1 MGGWYDRPV
10 RTASVVGV
18 VILGGLVAV
27 AVARSRRARR
37 PTRAPARPAAAAAP
51 VHPLPVPQPP
61 PEPASGLAPVAV
73 IDGAT
78 ALAPAPLM
86 HPAPAARPALHL
98 VAAAPAELEL
108 PEPLFE
114 PERAPQLAPE
124 RWETCRVRL
133 WRGYVS
139 WQLVAESSTT
149 ASTVAL
155 SPTFRARR
163 AKDAPFPAPAETEAA
178 RRAVEELQAMLA
190 SHGWE
195 RVGDGDAWYEGR
207 FRRRS

>member
-1 MGGWYDRPV
+1 V
-10 RTASVVGV
+10 RTASVAGV

-51 VHPLPVPQPP
+51 VHPLPLPVPRPP
-61 PEPASGLAPVAV
+61 SGPEPALASVAV
-73 IDGAT
+73 FDGAT

-86 HPAPAARPALHL
+86 QPAPAARPALHL

-114 PERAPQLAPE
+114 PERAPQLAPQ
-124 RWETCRVRL
+124 RWETCRVGL

-139 WQLVAESSTT
+139 WQLVAESTTT

-163 AKDAPFPAPAETEAA
+163 AKDTSSPAPAENEAA
-178 RRAVEELQAMLA
+178 RRAVEALHAMLE